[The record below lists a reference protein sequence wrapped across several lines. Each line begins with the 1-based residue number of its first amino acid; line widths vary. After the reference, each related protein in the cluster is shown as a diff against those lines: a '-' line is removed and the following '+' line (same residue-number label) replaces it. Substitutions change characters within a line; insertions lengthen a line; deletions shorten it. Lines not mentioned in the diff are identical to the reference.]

1 MNRSRVS
8 LVSRIPPRLR
18 RWLVAVALALAALV
32 LVVRAWPGKPPA
44 AAAEA
49 PLQVGTATAAPA
61 TLARPLR
68 LSGVLVARE
77 DIAIGTA
84 LQEQRVAEVHA
95 EVGDVVRRGQPLA
108 RLEADGVQAQL
119 RQAEAALARA
129 RAALRQQQALD
140 EEARASL
147 QRIEPLGR
155 SGSVSAQQVD
165 EQRARA
171 ATATASLQA
180 ARAEV
185 EQARA
190 QLADSRSQRGKA
202 DILAPADGVVAA
214 RMARV
219 GALAGAEPLFRLIQ
233 DGAIEFDGE
242 ASAAELALLDPGMP
256 VRVAVEGLPADLEGE
271 VRLLTPE
278 VDARTR
284 LGRVRIALRRAE
296 GLRAGG
302 YAEARLALPPLVLA
316 LALPARAVAVAADGE
331 ASVMRVDAAGQVTR
345 RVVVPG
351 RRGGGVLEILAGLQP
366 GERVV
371 LDAAAFVHEG
381 DVVAATAASGAAEG
395 RTP

>member
-1 MNRSRVS
+1 MTRSRVS

-18 RWLVAVALALAALV
+18 RWLVAVALALVALV
-32 LVVRAWPGKPPA
+32 LVIRAWPGKPPA
-44 AAAEA
+44 PAADA

-68 LSGVLVARE
+68 LSGILVACE

-95 EVGDVVRRGQPLA
+95 EVGDVVRRGQLLA

-129 RAALRQQQALD
+129 RAAMRQQQVLD
-140 EEARASL
+140 AEARASL

-171 ATATASLQA
+171 AAASASLQA
-180 ARAEV
+180 ARAEM
-185 EQARA
+185 EQA
-190 QLADSRSQRGKA
+190 QVADSRSQRGKA
-202 DILAPADGVVAA
+202 DILAPADGVIAA
-214 RMARV
+214 RTARV

-242 ASAAELALLDPGMP
+242 ASAAELALLAPGMP
-256 VRVAVEGLPADLEGE
+256 VRVAVDGLPADLDGE

-316 LALPARAVAVAADGE
+316 LALPARAVAAAADGE

-351 RRGGGVLEILAGLQP
+351 RRGGGVLEILGGLQP

-381 DVVAATAASGAAEG
+381 DVVAAAAASGAAEG